1 MSIGLGTLKTGD
13 NKAQERLI
21 NMFKGGHDIDNGS
34 KFGDQQG

>member
-13 NKAQERLI
+13 KAQERLI